1 MMNLNEEHLSEGYSN
16 KKRLPEISKVS
27 DLAGFLCTI
36 SPADQEAA
44 RRCEAH
50 WDGIGKPLKG
60 LGEMEHLLERIAG
73 ITGTPDVS
81 LDRREI
87 VVFCADNGIVE
98 EGVTQT
104 GDEVTAIVA
113 ENMAKGCASV
123 NLMAQ
128 AAGADVLPVD
138 IGMRHEVLHP
148 NMRQCAVARG
158 TKNFTKTA
166 AMTEQECLQAIFT
179 GIHLAK
185 ERKEAGIEISGVG
198 EMGIGNTTT
207 SGAIAAAL
215 LNKDADLVSGR
226 GAGLSDEG
234 LRKKREVIRK
244 GLRLHGLMSETLPKY
259 GMHRDALG
267 SESHASVFGILLS
280 HGEDGAPRNLENT
293 DGDPATEN
301 PVSRYETKQDDAF
314 CLVSAFKTLAS
325 VGGFDLAGMV
335 GYYFGC
341 AAYRLPVVL
350 DGAISLAA
358 ALCACE
364 MEKQL
369 TGRKNS
375 YVADA
380 LIPSH
385 LGREPVCGMICERLG
400 LRPVIH
406 ADLALGEGT
415 GDALLFAML
424 DPVLAVYR
432 ENRTFEDI
440 HVSAY
445 EKMTL

>member
-1 MMNLNEEHLSEGYSN
+1 MRNG
-16 KKRLPEISKVS
+16 
-27 DLAGFLCTI
+27 DLTKFLCTI
-36 SPADQEAA
+36 TPADPVAA

-60 LGEMEHLLERIAG
+60 LGEMEHLFERIAG
-73 ITGTPDVS
+73 ITGTPDLK

-123 NLMAQ
+123 NLMAK

-148 NMRQCAVARG
+148 NLRQCAVARG
-158 TKNFTKTA
+158 TKNFTKAA
-166 AMTEQECLQAIFT
+166 AMTEDECLRAIFT
-179 GIHLAK
+179 GIRLAK

-207 SGAIAAAL
+207 TGAVAAAL
-215 LNKDADLVSGR
+215 LNKDAALVSGR

-244 GLRLHGLMSETLPKY
+244 GLKLHGLAPQALLPHAENEEPCSEQDEAGDLTLPADLMFRS
-259 GMHRDALG
+259 GRGRDTAVHR
-267 SESHASVFGILLS
+267 
-280 HGEDGAPRNLENT
+280 
-293 DGDPATEN
+293 
-301 PVSRYETKQDDAF
+301 
-314 CLVSAFKTLAS
+314 VSALKTLSS
-325 VGGFDLAGMV
+325 VGGFDIAGMV

-341 AAYRLPVVL
+341 AAYHLPVVL

-369 TGRKNS
+369 TGREHS
-375 YVADA
+375 CVADA

-400 LRPVIH
+400 LHPVIH

-415 GDALLFAML
+415 GDTLLFAML

-440 HVSAY
+440 HVDAY
-445 EKMTL
+445 EKLT